1 VFDAVTDP
9 VICYVSD
16 RTVSAFGRR
25 KPYIAGGALGLA
37 VSILFCFS
45 RPNWPLKR

>member
-9 VICYVSD
+9 VIGYVSD